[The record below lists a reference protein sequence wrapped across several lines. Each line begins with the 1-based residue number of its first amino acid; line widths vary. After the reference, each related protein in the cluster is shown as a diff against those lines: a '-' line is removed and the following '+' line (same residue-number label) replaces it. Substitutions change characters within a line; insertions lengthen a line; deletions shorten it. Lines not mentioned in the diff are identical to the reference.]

1 MRNDIKAARKLWL
14 PWWAVLTLMVIM
26 APIFPILDH
35 FGKLNMALPLISC
48 VTVLALL
55 IYIKWGLRRQ
65 PLFWTMILLL
75 ALVHAVLIWYIPWT
89 SRWVPALVTAGI
101 SSLDFY
107 LMLWILVAIEMRLHE
122 RVTAKS

>member
-1 MRNDIKAARKLWL
+1 
-14 PWWAVLTLMVIM
+14 
-26 APIFPILDH
+26 
-35 FGKLNMALPLISC
+35 MALPLISC